1 MTIFDC
7 DRLEYVAARFGTP
20 CYFTDFSFIEENFLQ
35 MKNSFDLLHNSGK
48 SYKILYSMKANSNPF
63 ILKFLHYLGAG
74 FDVLSGGELELAF
87 KAGLPA
93 EELVLG
99 GTMILNSLFHEVAK
113 HKIRINLDSI
123 ESISRASSNGIKNAG
138 IRVNPLVEAG
148 HHEKVKTATKTT
160 KFGIA
165 LSDYE
170 AAKEEFKRNNVT
182 LDGIH
187 YHIGSGIS
195 EAMPFVEALNQVVNA
210 VPDLSMF
217 QYLDIG
223 GGYAM
228 RDDSGGR
235 FDFDPLINAL
245 QYASKMTPPLV
256 LVECGRYLVAN
267 STFLLTRV
275 VEIKE
280 SAGRTFVGVDAG
292 FNDMMRTV
300 LYSAQHPITSCS
312 KDGRGIVGDLVGP
325 ICESGD
331 VFRTDANLTVKEGSL
346 VAIRDVG
353 AYGYSL
359 SSNYLVRPRGPEIGA
374 YNDEIFTMRAR
385 EDFDDLSRQVNWQE
399 YKHFLS

>member
-1 MTIFDC
+1 MTTFGC
-7 DRLEYVAARFGTP
+7 DKLEYLAARFGTP
-20 CYFTDFSFIEENFLQ
+20 CYFTDFSLIEENFQQ
-35 MKNSFDLLHNSGK
+35 MKSSFDSLRNSGRD
-48 SYKILYSMKANSNPF
+48 YKILYSMKANSNPF

-74 FDVLSGGELELAF
+74 FDILSSGELELAL
-87 KAGLPA
+87 KAGMPG
-93 EELVLG
+93 EDLVLG
-99 GTMILNSLFHEVAK
+99 GTMILNSLFHEAAK

-123 ESISRASSNGIKNAG
+123 ESISRASSSGIKNAG

-160 KFGIA
+160 KFGVA
-165 LSDYE
+165 LNEYE
-170 AAKEEFKRNNVT
+170 AAKNEFKRNNVS

-195 EAMPFVEALNQVVNA
+195 DSGPFVEALDQVVNA
-210 VPDLSMF
+210 VPDLDTL

-228 RDDSGGR
+228 KDDGGQ
-235 FDFDPLINAL
+235 FDFVPLINAL
-245 QYASKMTPPLV
+245 QINSRMIPPLV
-256 LVECGRYLVAN
+256 FVECGRYLVAN
-267 STFLLTRV
+267 STVLLTRV
-275 VEIKE
+275 VEVKE
-280 SAGRTFVGVDAG
+280 TAGRTFVGVDAG

-300 LYSAQHPITSCS
+300 LYGAQHPITSCS

-331 VFRTDANLTVKEGSL
+331 VFRTDASMTAKEGSL
-346 VAIRDVG
+346 VAIANVG

-359 SSNYLVRPRGPEIGA
+359 SSNYLVRPRAPEIGT
-374 YNDEIFTMRAR
+374 YDDEIFTMRAR
-385 EDFDDLSRQVNWQE
+385 EEFDDLSRQINWQE